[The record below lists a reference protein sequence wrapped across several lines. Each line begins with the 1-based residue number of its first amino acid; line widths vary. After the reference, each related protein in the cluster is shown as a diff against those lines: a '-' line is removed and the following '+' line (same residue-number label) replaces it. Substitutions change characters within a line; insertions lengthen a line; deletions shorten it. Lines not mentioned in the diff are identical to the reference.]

1 MPKTD
6 PAPMVLLMEASPAS
20 GPATFLHRKAEQAG
34 FIVVSCS
41 FSGNYTGTPGTVWNN
56 SDPRVSGYEDFDYIT
71 EVINRVKASHNGSDA
86 FITGISRACCE
97 SGKNTGVA
105 GESR

>member
-1 MPKTD
+1 
-6 PAPMVLLMEASPAS
+6 MVLLMEASPAS

-41 FSGNYTGTPGTVWNN
+41 FSGNYTGTPGTVWNH

-71 EVINRVKASHNGSDA
+71 EVINRVKASQRCLSLPAFPVRAAKAEKIQALLGKSGDGGSPRR
-86 FITGISRACCE
+86 GL
-97 SGKNTGVA
+97 
-105 GESR
+105 